1 MKAKS
6 IKGKSTEEIKSALE
20 QSMVNGF
27 RPTLAIVFLSIK
39 QDWETICKLL
49 DQNRISIF
57 GATSAGEFTEKGV
70 EEESTV
76 ILLLD
81 INPTYFKIVL
91 EDHENRSAI
100 KSGKSIGEKGNAIF
114 PNPAFII
121 SGSHLDTPGEY
132 IIKGMIKAV
141 GNEATIIGGM
151 AGDLDTMLGSVV
163 FTNNSSSKKGAI
175 ALIIDED
182 KIKLKGVA
190 VSGWKAVGTEKTI
203 TKAKGSWIYSVDG
216 NPAMDIISKFTGIE
230 VDKDNENDVFAK
242 VGSFYPLQIT
252 QKEGNPVM
260 RPPFL
265 FNKKDKS
272 VMCGGIMEEGSKFRF
287 SLPPDFDVIDAVIE
301 SAATIKE
308 NNFPEADALL
318 IFSCIGR
325 LATLGPMASDELEGL
340 AKTWNTPMAGFFS
353 MGEFGRV
360 DGGKPDF
367 HGTTC
372 SWVALKEK

>member
-6 IKGKSTEEIKSALE
+6 IQGISAKEVKSALE
-20 QSMVNGF
+20 QSMADGF

-39 QDWETICKLL
+39 QDRETIRQLL
-49 DQNRISIF
+49 DKNRISIF

-70 EEESTV
+70 EKES
-76 ILLLD
+76 IAMLLLD
-81 INPTYFKIVL
+81 INPAYFKIVL
-91 EDHENRSAI
+91 EDHENGSAI
-100 KSGKSIGEKGNAIF
+100 ESGKRLGEKGKAF
-114 PNPAFII
+114 FQNPAFII

-132 IIKGMIKAV
+132 IIKGLVQAV
-141 GNEATIIGGM
+141 GKDANIIGGM
-151 AGDLDTMLGSVV
+151 AGDVNTMLGSVV
-163 FTNNSSSKKGAI
+163 FTNNFSSKKGAI

-182 KIKLKGVA
+182 KIELKGVA

-203 TKAKGSWIYSVDG
+203 TKAEGSWIYTVDG
-216 NPAMDIISKFTGIE
+216 NPAMDLISKFTGIE
-230 VDKDNENDVFAK
+230 VDKNNQNDVFAK
-242 VGSFYPLQIT
+242 VGSFYPLQII

-272 VMCGGIMEEGSKFRF
+272 VMCGGIIEQGSKFRF
-287 SLPPDFDVIDAVIE
+287 SLPPDFDVIDVVIE
-301 SAATIKE
+301 SAATLKE
-308 NNFPEADALL
+308 NHFPEADALL

-340 AKTWNTPMAGFFS
+340 AKTWGAPMAGFFS

-360 DGGKPDF
+360 NGGYPDF

-372 SWVALKEK
+372 SWVAIKEK

>member
-6 IKGKSTEEIKSALE
+6 IKGKSVKEIKSVLFDA
-20 QSMVNGF
+20 MNDGF
-27 RPTLAIVFLSIK
+27 TPTLAIVFLSIK
-39 QDWETICKLL
+39 QDRESICKLL
-49 DQNRISIF
+49 DQNSISVF

-70 EEESTV
+70 EEESIA

-81 INPTYFKIVL
+81 INPSYFKIVI
-91 EDHENRSAI
+91 EDHENGSAI
-100 KSGKSIGEKGNAIF
+100 ESGKNIGEKGKSIF
-114 PNPAFII
+114 SNPAFII
-121 SGSHLDTPGEY
+121 SGSHLDTPGEH
-132 IIKGMIKAV
+132 IIKGLLEVV
-141 GNEATIIGGM
+141 GKEATIIGGM
-151 AGDLDTMLGSVV
+151 AGDADTMLGSVV
-163 FTNNSSSKKGAI
+163 FKNSSESKKGAI

-182 KIKLKGVA
+182 KIELRGVA
-190 VSGWKAVGTEKTI
+190 VSGWKAIGTEKTI
-203 TKAKGSWIYSVDG
+203 TKAEGSWIYTVDG
-216 NPAMDIISKFTGIE
+216 NPAMDVISKFTGIE
-230 VDKDNENDVFAK
+230 VDRDNENDVFAK
-242 VGSFYPLQIT
+242 VGSFYPLQIM

-265 FNKKDKS
+265 FNKKTKS

-287 SLPPDFDVIDAVIE
+287 SLPPDFDVIDTVVE
-301 SAATIKE
+301 SAATIKN

-325 LATLGPMASDELEGL
+325 LATLGPMISDELDGL
-340 AKTWNTPMAGFFS
+340 AKIWDAPMAGFFT

-360 DGGKPDF
+360 DGGVPNF